1 VSARALAL
9 ILLLGLA
16 TGRSVASAGE
26 VVRIVIDG
34 SINPATSA
42 YVEEA
47 IAEASGSGA
56 AALLIQMDTPGG
68 LLTSARQMVKAVLGA
83 PLPVIVY
90 VAPSGAGAG
99 SAGVFITMAAHVAA
113 MAPGTS
119 IGAAHPVGGQG
130 QDIDGVMGEKME
142 NSTASFAEGIAQ
154 RRGRNVEWAEKAVR
168 ESVSITASEAA
179 KERVVDFVAKDV
191 AELFQLAQ
199 GREVDVRG
207 EQVTIALPEPDA
219 IRDFAMRLPLEILN
233 VIADPNIA
241 YLLLMAGF
249 WGLVFEL
256 RSPGFGVPGVFG
268 AICLILGLTSLHV
281 LSVSYGGLAL
291 LLVGLA
297 LLLAESFVPSFGLLG
312 IGGIFAVVLGSLFLF
327 DEAKTGLAVAREL
340 IFGVALGTGLFIF
353 VLMILVIQVHRRRP
367 RLGREGLVGTQGVV
381 TSPLNPR
388 GHVRVNGEIWTAIG
402 DEPLSTGVP
411 IEVIDVDGLVVT
423 VRRTE
428 PRNTSGRS

>member
-1 VSARALAL
+1 MRARALVAL
-9 ILLLGLA
+9 LLLGLA
-16 TGRSVASAGE
+16 PGARSASGDE
-26 VVRIVIDG
+26 VLRIVIDG
-34 SINPATSA
+34 SINPATAA
-42 YVEEA
+42 YIDEA
-47 IAEASGSGA
+47 IVEARTSGA
-56 AALLIQMDTPGG
+56 VALLIQMDTPGG
-68 LLTSARQMVKAVLGA
+68 LLTSARHMVKALLGA

-179 KERVVDFVAKDV
+179 EERVIDSVARDV
-191 AELFQLAQ
+191 AELFELAG
-199 GREVDVRG
+199 GREVDVQG
-207 EQVTIALPEPDA
+207 ETVTITLPAPDA

-312 IGGIFAVVLGSLFLF
+312 IGGIVALVLGSLFLF
-327 DEAKTGLAVAREL
+327 DEAQTGLAVAREL
-340 IFGVALGTGLFIF
+340 IFGVALGTGLFIA
-353 VLMILVIQVHRRRP
+353 VLMVLVIQVHRRKP

-402 DEPLSTGVP
+402 QEPLALGAP
-411 IEVIDVDGLVVT
+411 IEVIDVQGLVVT
-423 VRRTE
+423 VRSAQ

>member
-1 VSARALAL
+1 MRARALVAL
-9 ILLLGLA
+9 LLLGLA
-16 TGRSVASAGE
+16 PGARSASGDE
-26 VVRIVIDG
+26 VLRIVIDG
-34 SINPATSA
+34 SINPATAA
-42 YVEEA
+42 YVDEA
-47 IAEASGSGA
+47 IVEATTSGA

-68 LLTSARQMVKAVLGA
+68 LLTSARHMVKALLGA

-179 KERVVDFVAKDV
+179 EERVIDFVARDV
-191 AELFQLAQ
+191 AELFELAG
-199 GREVDVRG
+199 GREVEVQG
-207 EQVTIALPEPDA
+207 KAVTIALPAPEA

-312 IGGIFAVVLGSLFLF
+312 IGGIVALVLGSLFLF
-327 DEAKTGLAVAREL
+327 DEAQTGLAVAREL
-340 IFGVALGTGLFIF
+340 IVGVALGTGLFIA

-381 TSPLNPR
+381 TSPLSPR

-402 DEPLSTGVP
+402 EEPLALGAP
-411 IEVIDVDGLVVT
+411 IEVVDVQGLVVT
-423 VRRTE
+423 VRSAQ

>member
-1 VSARALAL
+1 
-9 ILLLGLA
+9 
-16 TGRSVASAGE
+16 
-26 VVRIVIDG
+26 
-34 SINPATSA
+34 
-42 YVEEA
+42 
-47 IAEASGSGA
+47 
-56 AALLIQMDTPGG
+56 
-68 LLTSARQMVKAVLGA
+68 
-83 PLPVIVY
+83 
-90 VAPSGAGAG
+90 
-99 SAGVFITMAAHVAA
+99 
-113 MAPGTS
+113 
-119 IGAAHPVGGQG
+119 
-130 QDIDGVMGEKME
+130 MGEKME

-179 KERVVDFVAKDV
+179 EERVIDFVARDV
-191 AELFQLAQ
+191 AELFELAG
-199 GREVDVRG
+199 GREVDVQG
-207 EQVTIALPEPDA
+207 ETVTIALPAPDA

-312 IGGIFAVVLGSLFLF
+312 IGGIVALVLGSLFLF
-327 DEAKTGLAVAREL
+327 DEAQTGLAVAREL
-340 IFGVALGTGLFIF
+340 IFGVALGTGLFIA
-353 VLMILVIQVHRRRP
+353 VLMVLVIQVHRRKP

-402 DEPLSTGVP
+402 QEPLALGAP
-411 IEVIDVDGLVVT
+411 IEVIDVQGLVVT
-423 VRRTE
+423 VRSAQ

>member
-1 VSARALAL
+1 VTVRALVL
-9 ILLLGLA
+9 VLLVGLGPG
-16 TGRSVASAGE
+16 GRAAGAAE

-42 YVEEA
+42 YVDEA
-47 IAEASGSGA
+47 LAEATATGA

-68 LLTSARQMVKAVLGA
+68 LLTSARHIVKALLGA
-83 PLPVIVY
+83 PVPVIVY

-168 ESVSITASEAA
+168 ESVSITASVAA
-179 KERVVDFVAKDV
+179 EERVVDFVARDL
-191 AELFQLAQ
+191 AELFELAR
-199 GREVDVRG
+199 GREVDVDG
-207 EQVTIALPEPDA
+207 QQVTITLPEPEA
-219 IRDFAMRLPLEILN
+219 VRDFAMRLPLEILN

-312 IGGIFAVVLGSLFLF
+312 FGGIFAVVLGSVFLF

-340 IFGVALGTGLFIF
+340 IFGVAFGTGLFIF
-353 VLMILVIQVHRRRP
+353 VLMVLVVQVHRRQP
-367 RLGREGLVGTQGVV
+367 RLGREGLVGTLGMV
-381 TSPLNPR
+381 TSPLSPR

-402 DEPLSTGVP
+402 EEPLEVGAR
-411 IEVIDVDGLVVT
+411 IEVVDVDGLVVM
-423 VRRTE
+423 VRRAE
-428 PRNTSGRS
+428 PPTASRRS

>member
-1 VSARALAL
+1 VTARALLL
-9 ILLLGLA
+9 ILLLGVA
-16 TGRSVASAGE
+16 PQGRGADASE
-26 VVRIVIDG
+26 VVRIVIAG
-34 SINPATSA
+34 SINPATAA
-42 YVEEA
+42 YVDEALEEA
-47 IAEASGSGA
+47 EERKA
-56 AALLIQMDTPGG
+56 AALLVQLDTPGG
-68 LLTSARQMVKAVLGA
+68 LLTSAQQIVKSVLGA
-83 PLPVIVY
+83 PVPVIVY
-90 VAPSGAGAG
+90 VAPSGASAG
-99 SAGVFITMAAHVAA
+99 SAGVFITMAGHIAA

-142 NSTASFAEGIAQ
+142 NFTASFAEGIAE

-179 KERVVDFVAKDV
+179 EERVVDFVAGDL
-191 AELFQLAQ
+191 AELFDLAR

-207 EQVTIALPEPDA
+207 EQVKLGLPSPDA
-219 IRDFAMRLPLEILN
+219 VRDFGMRLPLEILN

-268 AICLILGLTSLHV
+268 AICLILGLTSLHI

-312 IGGIFAVVLGSLFLF
+312 VGGLVALVLGSLFLF
-327 DEAKTGLAVAREL
+327 DEAQTGLAVAKEL
-340 IFGVALGTGLFIF
+340 VFGVALGTGFFIF
-353 VLMILVIQVHRRRP
+353 VLMLLVLQVHRRRP
-367 RLGREGLVGTQGVV
+367 RLGREGLVGTQGVAT
-381 TSPLNPR
+381 TSLDPR
-388 GHVRVNGEIWTAIG
+388 GHVLVNGEIWTAIAE
-402 DEPLSTGVP
+402 EPLEAGARV
-411 IEVIDVDGLVVT
+411 EVVDVDGLVVA
-423 VRRTE
+423 VRRVE
-428 PRNTSGRS
+428 PRGPFGRS

>member
-1 VSARALAL
+1 MRARALVAL
-9 ILLLGLA
+9 LLLGLA
-16 TGRSVASAGE
+16 PGARSASGDE
-26 VVRIVIDG
+26 VLRIVIDG
-34 SINPATSA
+34 SINPATAA
-42 YVEEA
+42 YVDEA
-47 IAEASGSGA
+47 IVEATTSGA

-68 LLTSARQMVKAVLGA
+68 LLTSARHMVKALLGA

-179 KERVVDFVAKDV
+179 EERVIDFVARDV
-191 AELFQLAQ
+191 AELFELAG
-199 GREVDVRG
+199 GREVEVQG
-207 EQVTIALPEPDA
+207 KAVTIALPAPEA

-312 IGGIFAVVLGSLFLF
+312 IGGIVALVLGSLFLF
-327 DEAKTGLAVAREL
+327 DDAQTGLAVAREL
-340 IFGVALGTGLFIF
+340 IVGVALGTGLFIA

-381 TSPLNPR
+381 TSPLSPR

-402 DEPLSTGVP
+402 EEPLALGAP
-411 IEVIDVDGLVVT
+411 IEVVDVQGLVVT
-423 VRRTE
+423 VRSAQ